1 MNEAPSTRLQAPG
14 KLQIP
19 NTKSGFSIIACCWS
33 LEIDVSVEP
42 GAWSLVLFLPL
53 MSISS
58 NGKLVMAATKEL
70 WLRWEET
77 KASWQDAKSAEFERR
92 YLLELQSA
100 VDRALPVFTDLD
112 KLIEKVR
119 TDCE

>member
-1 MNEAPSTRLQAPG
+1 
-14 KLQIP
+14 
-19 NTKSGFSIIACCWS
+19 
-33 LEIDVSVEP
+33 
-42 GAWSLVLFLPL
+42 

-77 KASWQDAKSAEFERR
+77 KASWQDAKSQEFERR

-100 VDRALPVFTDLD
+100 VDRALPVFADLD

-119 TDCE
+119 SDCE